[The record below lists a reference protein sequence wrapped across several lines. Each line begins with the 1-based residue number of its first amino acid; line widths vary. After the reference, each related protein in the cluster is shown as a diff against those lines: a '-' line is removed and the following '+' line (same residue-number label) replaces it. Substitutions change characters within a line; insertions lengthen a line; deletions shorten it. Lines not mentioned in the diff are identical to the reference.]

1 MIRHIVLFTWKA
13 DASNE
18 QKALVASELSVLSK
32 TVPGLLAYH
41 FGTDAGMVTSGNAD
55 FALTA
60 DFDVAEAYQ
69 VYRNHPAHLEVLENT
84 IKPILERRVA
94 AQLEI

>member
-1 MIRHIVLFTWKA
+1 MIRHIVLFTWKPETTV
-13 DASNE
+13 E
-18 QKALVASELSVLSK
+18 QKALVASELSALSK
-32 TVPGLLAYH
+32 TVPGIRAYH
-41 FGTDAGMVTSGNAD
+41 FGADAGLVAAGNAD

-60 DFDVAEAYQ
+60 DFDDADAYQ
-69 VYRNHPAHLEVLENT
+69 VYRTHAAHLEVLENT